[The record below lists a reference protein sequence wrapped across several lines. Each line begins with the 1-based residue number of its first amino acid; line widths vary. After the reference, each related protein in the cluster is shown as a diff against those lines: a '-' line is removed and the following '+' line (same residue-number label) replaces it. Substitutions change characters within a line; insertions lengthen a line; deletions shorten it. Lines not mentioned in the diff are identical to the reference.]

1 MNEHVTN
8 TARIIEEKVGEAVSK
23 SDTSNVLIWGVE
35 INSENDFENIDI
47 QQKMTMGQRKPQSV
61 LSFWLLFYNNPPKCH
76 EF

>member
-23 SDTSNVLIWGVE
+23 SDTSNVPIWGVD

-47 QQKMTMGQRKPQSV
+47 QQKMTMGQRKP
-61 LSFWLLFYNNPPKCH
+61 YNPPKCH